1 MSMPFYVPPEQLVK
15 DRAEYARK
23 GIARGKSIVALEY
36 DNGVLLLAENPSKTL
51 HKISE
56 LYDRIAFAG
65 VGKYNEFE
73 SMRVAGIRHADLK
86 GYLYGRTDVMARS
99 LASAFSQTLADIFT
113 HQVKPYEVEILV
125 VELGENGAP
134 ASLYRILYD
143 GTLADESGFAAIGG
157 QAEELAQKVSDGFD
171 ATADLTAAI
180 QHAAGAFNEVS
191 EDPIAGWEAAVLEAN
206 GRRRTFRRLSQ
217 EELDGALTPAD

>member
-36 DNGVLLLAENPSKTL
+36 DRGVLLLAENPSNTL

-56 LYDRIAFAG
+56 VYDRIAFAG

-73 SMRVAGIRHADLK
+73 AMRVAGIRHADLK
-86 GYLYGRTDVMARS
+86 GYMYGRTDVLARS

-125 VELGENGAP
+125 VELSDDDGP
-134 ASLYRILYD
+134 AALYRVLYD
-143 GTLADESGFAAIGG
+143 GTPADESGFAAIGG
-157 QAEELAQKVSDGFD
+157 QAEALAAKVADGFD
-171 ATADLTAAI
+171 PSADLAASI
-180 QHAAGAFNEVS
+180 RHAAGAFTAVS

-206 GRRRTFRRLSQ
+206 GKRRTFRRLEQ
-217 EELDGALTPAD
+217 AELETALSDDG